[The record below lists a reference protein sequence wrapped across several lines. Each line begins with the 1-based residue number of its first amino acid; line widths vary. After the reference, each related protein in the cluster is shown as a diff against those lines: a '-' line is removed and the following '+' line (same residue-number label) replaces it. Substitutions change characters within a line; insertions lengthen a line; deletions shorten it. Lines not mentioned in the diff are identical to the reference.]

1 MSIGK
6 KTKIYLIVLLIVSGL
21 LISYICINSSNGWIM
36 IKINNKIY
44 VANSLEKYKQIEG
57 KQIAATQY
65 KQLPFI
71 KPTRNN
77 GSNKLPY
84 GQFLYEGENEDEIFL
99 ENNDYFIKLISIDT
113 DNWKDGVK
121 VTLEDL

>member
-1 MSIGK
+1 MK

-57 KQIAATQY
+57 KQIATTQY
-65 KQLPFI
+65 KQLPVI
-71 KPTRNN
+71 KPTRND

-99 ENNDYFIKLISIDT
+99 ENNDCFIKLISINT

>member
-1 MSIGK
+1 
-6 KTKIYLIVLLIVSGL
+6 
-21 LISYICINSSNGWIM
+21 M

-65 KQLPFI
+65 KQLPVI
-71 KPTRNN
+71 KSTRND

-99 ENNDYFIKLISIDT
+99 ENNDYFIKLISINT